1 MNLSRFFGSTN
12 REVLR
17 QVRMALGPDAL
28 IVSNRRV
35 NGGVEIMAADATSLP
50 AGVQDPDSNKVR
62 EPDSNV
68 IEAIGAMRGALET
81 RIDEV
86 LWGSQLRRAPEAVQV
101 FQTMLGCGFSTALLR
116 AMLKRL
122 PAHLSPGAAFQWARN
137 EIVTH
142 LPVLESENDL
152 WAPGLALAL
161 VGPTGIGKTTTIAK
175 LAARC
180 AKRFGARNVTL
191 LTTDTY
197 RIGAHE
203 QLKIYG
209 RMMQLAVHVVQ
220 DADELRRVVQEL
232 GPDQIILIDNVG
244 VSQRDHYI
252 SQQASL
258 LAAAGRPVK
267 RILVVNASSNGDT
280 LDEVARSYSNDGG
293 SPLTGCIIT
302 KLDEATRLAAA
313 LDTAIRYQLPIHYV
327 SSGQKVPED
336 LLLLSAADLVD
347 RALAGPTQTRPL
359 YAPTQA
365 DFAAIMS
372 LVKVPQP
379 DSTVA
384 DDRRKQLLP
393 SLLCAVGGA
402 NFVLSEPELKD
413 ACLFFD
419 DDPACSKALD
429 LWRDYVAPVS
439 PAPTDS
445 PIENSIENMVRCARN
460 YLAGIEHRH
469 VLAIHDC
476 VSLKLRSNAH
486 GHLRATALL
495 TEHARALTSPIQQLA
510 LADGWRS
517 SCGLTSLEAPR
528 PSDALYHQVQWL
540 AQRCDRMS
548 LVHVF
553 GSATPALR
561 RRLSLEGTAWLT
573 QCPGATKVQFDSCAT
588 TLSALAK
595 TLVFRPMEQ
604 PGQSVQLTQFNNLAI
619 SDCVFWIGSEV
630 VEAPMRQGGAPVM
643 HMISLRIVDRR
654 DGRQLKVLYGLS
666 NMLPTRIEPDL
677 LGAWLVVQS
686 ELGKGFQYAASFW
699 RLLAQ
704 HEQQPAL
711 HKRALTAMQLGLA
724 AWQIR
729 QSDNARQVRAIVS
742 GLTGRSVPT
751 AQAMASATLKLFTLK
766 EMLA

>member
-1 MNLSRFFGSTN
+1 
-12 REVLR
+12 
-17 QVRMALGPDAL
+17 MALGPDAL

-35 NGGVEIMAADATSLP
+35 NGGVEIMAADATS
-50 AGVQDPDSNKVR
+50 VQVRDPDSNQTR

-68 IEAIGAMRGALET
+68 MEAIGAMRGALET

-101 FQTMLGCGFSTALLR
+101 FQTMLGYGFSTALLR

-122 PAHLSPGAAFQWARN
+122 PEHLSPRAAFQWARN
-137 EIVTH
+137 EIITH
-142 LPVLESENDL
+142 LPVLESEDDL

-203 QLKIYG
+203 QLRIYG

-244 VSQRDHYI
+244 VSQRDQYI
-252 SQQASL
+252 SQQAAM
-258 LAAAGRPVK
+258 LAAAGRAVK

-280 LDEVARSYSNDGG
+280 LDEVARSYFNDGG

-336 LLLLSAADLVD
+336 LLQLSAADLVD
-347 RALAGPTQTRPL
+347 RALASPQQARPL
-359 YAPTQA
+359 YAPTEA
-365 DFAAIMS
+365 DFVAIMS
-372 LVKVPQP
+372 LVKTPEP

-384 DDRRKQLLP
+384 DNRRKQLLP
-393 SLLCAVGGA
+393 SLLCAVGGV
-402 NFVLSEPELKD
+402 NFALSEPELRD
-413 ACLFFD
+413 ACLFLD
-419 DDPACSKALD
+419 DEPACAKALD
-429 LWRDYVAPVS
+429 LWRAYVAPMS
-439 PAPTDS
+439 PAPADS
-445 PIENSIENMVRCARN
+445 PIETSIENMIRCARDH
-460 YLAGIEHRH
+460 LAGVEHRY
-469 VLAIHDC
+469 VLAMHDC
-476 VSLKLRSNAH
+476 ASLKLRSNAR
-486 GHLRATALL
+486 GRLRATALL
-495 TEHARALTSPIQQLA
+495 TEHAQALTSPMQQLT

-517 SCGLTSLEAPR
+517 SCGLTSLSAPR
-528 PSDALYHQVQWL
+528 PNDALYHQVRWL
-540 AQRCDRMS
+540 DQRCDQMS

-553 GSATPALR
+553 GHATPALWR
-561 RRLSLEGTAWLT
+561 KLSDDGTSWLT
-573 QCPGATKVQFDSCAT
+573 QCSGAVRIKFDSCVT
-588 TLSALAK
+588 TLAALAK

-604 PGQSVQLTQFNNLAI
+604 PWQNVRLAEFNNLAI
-619 SDCVFWIGSEV
+619 SDCVFWVGSEIV
-630 VEAPMRQGGAPVM
+630 DLPMRQGGALAMQLV
-643 HMISLRIVDRR
+643 SLRIVDRR
-654 DGRQLKVLYGLS
+654 GGNQLKVLYGLS

-677 LGAWLVVQS
+677 LAAWLVVQS

-699 RLLAQ
+699 QLLADR
-704 HEQQPAL
+704 EQQPAL
-711 HKRALTAMQLGLA
+711 QKRALTAMQLGLA

-729 QSDNARQVRAIVS
+729 QSGNAHQVRAIVR
-742 GLTGRSVPT
+742 GLAGRSLPT
-751 AQAMASATLKLFTLK
+751 AQAMASVTLKLFTLK
-766 EMLA
+766 EMLV